1 MESFKVKLFLK
12 EVVIPSV
19 AYFFECVPYRAVD
32 KKQ

>member
-1 MESFKVKLFLK
+1 MKLFLK

-32 KKQ
+32 KKR